1 MVLTNTHY
9 MELEQ
14 NFKQQNDPQEHVLDY
29 NVSLNSSRFTTQ
41 KTAHR
46 IKSWFPSQKIRV
58 TYKADDLQ
66 YAITKL
72 RKKPHMQCLLFPIH
86 SLGKKSLS
94 VNKLNCTLNTTTRTA
109 YQYELVQSLL
119 QLYQKNQL
127 SLVHYLRDGKKGSL
141 FSEH

>member
-1 MVLTNTHY
+1 

-41 KTAHR
+41 KTAHNKKL
-46 IKSWFPSQKIRV
+46 ISFSKNKSYIQSRWSAV
-58 TYKADDLQ
+58 CNYK
-66 YAITKL
+66 ITK
-72 RKKPHMQCLLFPIH
+72 KTHMQCLLFPIH